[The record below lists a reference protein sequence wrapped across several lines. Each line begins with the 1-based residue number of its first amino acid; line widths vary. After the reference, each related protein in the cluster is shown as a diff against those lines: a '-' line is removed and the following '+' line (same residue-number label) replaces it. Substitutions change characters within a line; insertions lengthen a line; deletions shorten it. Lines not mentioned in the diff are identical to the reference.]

1 MLQSITEALQTAGY
15 IPIHTQ
21 GTCNANEQNQV
32 INL

>member
-1 MLQSITEALQTAGY
+1 MLQSITEALQAAGY
-15 IPIHTQ
+15 IPINTQ

>member
-1 MLQSITEALQTAGY
+1 MLQSITEALQAAGY
-15 IPIHTQ
+15 LPIHTQ